1 MHPSRTGNLNTPYSA
16 QGVTPRHSKN

>member
-16 QGVTPRHSKN
+16 QQVTPRRSKN